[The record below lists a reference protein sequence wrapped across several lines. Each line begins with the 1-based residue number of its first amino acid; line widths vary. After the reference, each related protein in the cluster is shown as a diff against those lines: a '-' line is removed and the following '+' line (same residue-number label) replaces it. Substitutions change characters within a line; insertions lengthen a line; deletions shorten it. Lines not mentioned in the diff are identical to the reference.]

1 MAHAAVSR
9 PAPRILGGNPVTP
22 ATAFGPMA
30 AIVVRAA
37 LSDTGVSCGGTVI
50 APYAV
55 LTAAHCFEVP
65 TQGTPAQLMV
75 VTGKADLAAPGGQHL
90 DIRAIV
96 THPQFVHTR
105 LLMTDD
111 VAVVLL
117 QTPTTAP
124 SAIRSTSTPQLGSG
138 T

>member
-1 MAHAAVSR
+1 
-9 PAPRILGGNPVTP
+9 
-22 ATAFGPMA
+22 
-30 AIVVRAA
+30 
-37 LSDTGVSCGGTVI
+37 
-50 APYAV
+50 
-55 LTAAHCFEVP
+55 
-65 TQGTPAQLMV
+65 MV

-138 T
+138 TVYGWGALDAAKTLFPPTLQTASLAIQPPSSCTNFFASAICA